1 MNNIKLA
8 NISHPK
14 GIRLYTIVIDF
25 VSMKAFSEPVTLYR
39 LKLIYGNIAKAKIY
53 FITENSFL

>member
-25 VSMKAFSEPVTLYR
+25 VSMKAFSEPVYPV
-39 LKLIYGNIAKAKIY
+39 
-53 FITENSFL
+53 SFEVNLWKYC